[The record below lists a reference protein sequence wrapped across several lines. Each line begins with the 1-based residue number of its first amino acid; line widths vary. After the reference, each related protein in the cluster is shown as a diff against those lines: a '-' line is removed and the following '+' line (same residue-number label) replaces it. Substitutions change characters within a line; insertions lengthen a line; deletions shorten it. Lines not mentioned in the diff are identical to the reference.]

1 METHRR
7 LALGFLA
14 AAFTDFDPAAA
25 QAILAPDYIQH
36 NPGVPTGAE
45 PVLQFIPALKAS
57 GIALAT
63 HRVLTDGNFVITH
76 NTYTNAQAFGA
87 PTLVAFDVFRIENG
101 KLAEHWDNLQ
111 APEAPNAS
119 GRTLTDGP
127 IEVTDLDKT
136 EANKAL
142 VTEFAQTVLIGG
154 AFDRIGEYIIGGD
167 AYRRHNP
174 FFGDGLQA
182 LGEAFAAFAKQGKA
196 IQYTKIHQII
206 GEGNFVLIMAEGTL
220 GEAPTAYYDLFRLD
234 NGRIVEHW
242 DVIQAIPATMA
253 HENGKF

>member
-1 METHRR
+1 METHQN

-14 AAFTDFDPAAA
+14 ATFTDFDPAAA

-57 GIALAT
+57 GIAVAT
-63 HRVLTDGNFVITH
+63 HRVLTDGDLVVTH
-76 NTYTNAQAFGA
+76 NIYTNAQAFGA

-101 KLAEHWDNLQ
+101 KLVEHWDNLQ

-127 IEVTDLDKT
+127 TTVTDLDQT
-136 EANKAL
+136 ASNKAL
-142 VTEFAQTVLIGG
+142 VAKFAQAVLIEGD
-154 AFDRIGEYIIGGD
+154 FSRITDFFALDIVQ
-167 AYRRHNP
+167 HNP
-174 FFGDGLQA
+174 WWGDGLPA
-182 LGEAFAAFAKQGKA
+182 LGAGFASLAQQGKA
-196 IQYTKIHQII
+196 IHYSKIHRII
-206 GEGNFVLIMAEGTL
+206 GEGNFVLTMAEGVS
-220 GEAPTAYYDLFRLD
+220 GETPTAYYDLFRLD
-234 NGRIVEHW
+234 KGQIVEHW

-253 HENGKF
+253 HGNGKF